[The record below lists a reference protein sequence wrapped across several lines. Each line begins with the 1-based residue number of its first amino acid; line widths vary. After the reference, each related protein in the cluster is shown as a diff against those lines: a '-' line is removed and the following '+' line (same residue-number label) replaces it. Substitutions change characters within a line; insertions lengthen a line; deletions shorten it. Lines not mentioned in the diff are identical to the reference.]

1 MAKPEELRRV
11 TQFAPPNALATAN
24 MLRRALAALGRPMR
38 SLRADHGIAPAKLGI
53 LGRLERAGRP
63 MTATELA
70 AHERLQ
76 PQSLTRIIADLEEHG
91 LIARTPRESDRR
103 QLDIAITPEGSR
115 LIRRDA
121 HRQALWLADAM
132 EKSLSPAERTIL
144 ALAAELLD
152 RIADHPI
159 EGIGDTKAI
168 RTPVPSAETE
178 SR

>member
-1 MAKPEELRRV
+1 MAEPEEFRRM
-11 TQFAPPNALATAN
+11 TEFAPPDALATAN

-53 LGRLERAGRP
+53 LGRLERAGRA

-76 PQSLTRIIADLEEHG
+76 PQSLTRIVADLEEHG
-91 LIARTPRESDRR
+91 LIVRNPRESDRR
-103 QLDIAITPEGSR
+103 QIDIAITPEGSR

-121 HRQALWLADAM
+121 HKQALWLAAAM
-132 EKSLSPAERTIL
+132 EASLNPAERTIL

-159 EGIGDTKAI
+159 DEIGNVAGIKIPARSD
-168 RTPVPSAETE
+168 ETI